1 MSGYSLEY
9 IVQTYQKQMLF
20 VANRILHN
28 LHDAEDAVQTA
39 LLRISQ
45 QCYKLPE
52 HEEALRA
59 YVLTAARNAALD
71 LLPKQ
76 SKEVD
81 IDRIITVGSDDL
93 FEKLA
98 TTEDYHRLLA
108 AIDRLPIHYR
118 EVLMLRYVQDLETKQ
133 MAKLL
138 NRPRSTIQKQIARA
152 KAMLMQF
159 CEKEEYL

>member
-28 LHDAEDAVQTA
+28 LHDGEDAVQTA

-45 QCYKLPE
+45 QCHKLPE
-52 HEEALRA
+52 HEQALRA
-59 YVLTAARNAALD
+59 YVLNAARNAALD

-76 SKEVD
+76 SKEAD
-81 IDRIITVGSDDL
+81 IERIVAVSSDDL

-98 TTEDYHRLLA
+98 LSEEYHRLLA
-108 AIDRLPIHYR
+108 AIDGLPIHYK
-118 EVLMLRYVQDLETKQ
+118 EVLMLRYVQELETKQ
-133 MAKLL
+133 IAKLL
-138 NRPRSTIQKQIARA
+138 NRPRATIQKQIARA
-152 KAMLMQF
+152 KAMLIQLY
-159 CEKEEYL
+159 ETEECF